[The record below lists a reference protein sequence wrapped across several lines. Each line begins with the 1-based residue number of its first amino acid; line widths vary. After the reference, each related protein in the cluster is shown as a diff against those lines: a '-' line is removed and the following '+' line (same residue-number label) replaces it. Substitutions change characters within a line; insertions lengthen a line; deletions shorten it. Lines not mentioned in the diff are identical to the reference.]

1 MSIIVS
7 APGKIHLLGEHSVVY
22 GKPALLSAIDRRL
35 YVRIRNKESGI
46 KRISI
51 IGSENNK
58 LILSTIEV
66 FKDAFSIR
74 ELPPLEI
81 SVTSN
86 IPIGSGLGSSAA
98 ISA

>member
-35 YVRIRNKESGI
+35 YVRIRNQAGNKGI
-46 KRISI
+46 TI

-66 FKDAFSIR
+66 FKGAFSIR